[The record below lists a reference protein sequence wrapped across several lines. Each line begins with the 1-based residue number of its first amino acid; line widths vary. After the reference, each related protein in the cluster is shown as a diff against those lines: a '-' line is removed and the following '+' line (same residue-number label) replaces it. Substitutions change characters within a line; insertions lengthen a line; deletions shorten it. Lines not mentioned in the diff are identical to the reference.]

1 MAGISKLVAYELY
14 TLEHAGWTLHARFTS
29 AEVDDALAE
38 AKTIETTL
46 QRATKLVRETY
57 YPDDNHTDEAVV
69 RISPNIA
76 EYKRRLAAMRQQRP
90 VRVGGGGGGGGGRED
105 FAFEDA
111 PAEPLAELGTPQ
123 ILARMTMLVLSAL
136 VVSAAVTGVI
146 ALLLRTELIASR
158 IPQSAAPQILFA
170 TFILVFLLSALPLV
184 SRYIPALTGNSG
196 HEDEPQHDSQAFL
209 HMPGTPPPAPAPEAA
224 PASDAPPALFK
235 DDPGLLARETPEE
248 TAATDAEETRR
259 AEEAAR
265 AEEARKAEK
274 RKKAEEEKKRAE
286 EKKKAEEKAAEEPP
300 PETVETPPEIA
311 AIAALERQ
319 RIAMMHFL
327 TGVLTVLKDVC
338 PQLDAYNKFGL
349 NLIMAGACV
358 ELGRREGL
366 REKDVLALTA
376 EAVTMLG
383 SKPALTEAFCRKI
396 DVYADEPRY
405 AEMILQGSRALA
417 DFASGGSPFEAVAA
431 AMAAWNRPGDRIT
444 GSNIVTILFTDM
456 VGSTK
461 LTQSVGDDAAQNT
474 VRQHNAIVR
483 AALAEHQGV
492 EVKHTGDGIMASFAA
507 PTQAIEAAAAIQRAV
522 RDHNRSRPEQAFH
535 LRIGINAGEPIVED
549 DDLFGT
555 AVQLAAR
562 VCAEAEAD
570 GVMVGNVVRELVAG
584 KGYPMRALPPRV
596 LRGIAEPQVLHVV
609 DWDAIGAPAGAAT
622 PTQASDVPTESP
634 QSPAP

>member
-14 TLEHAGWTLHARFTS
+14 TLEHAGWTLHARYTS

-90 VRVGGGGGGGGGRED
+90 VRGGGGGSGARED
-105 FAFEDA
+105 FTFEDT
-111 PAEPLAELGTPQ
+111 PASPLAELGTPQ

-146 ALLLRTELIASR
+146 ALLLRTELVASR

-184 SRYIPALTGNSG
+184 SRYIPALTGKSE
-196 HEDEPQHDSQAFL
+196 HEDEAQHDSQAFL
-209 HMPGTPPPAPAPEAA
+209 HMPGTPPPAAAPEAA
-224 PASDAPPALFK
+224 SATDAPPALFK
-235 DDPGLLARETPEE
+235 DDPGLLARETPDEA
-248 TAATDAEETRR
+248 AATDAEETRR
-259 AEEAAR
+259 VEEMAR

-274 RKKAEEEKKRAE
+274 RKKAEEEKRAE
-286 EKKKAEEKAAEEPP
+286 EKKKAKEKAAEEPP
-300 PETVETPPEIA
+300 PETIETPPEIA

-456 VGSTK
+456 VGSTR

-522 RDHNRSRPEQAFH
+522 RDHNLSRPDQAFH

-562 VCAEAEAD
+562 VCAEAETD
-570 GVMVGNVVRELVAG
+570 GVLVGNVVRELVAG
-584 KGYPMRALPPRV
+584 KGYPMRALPPRA

-609 DWDAIGAPAGAAT
+609 DWGAIGAPAATAT
-622 PTQASDVPTESP
+622 PAQPSEVPSESP